1 MLLRGDN
8 LGNRFVTPRRTKG
21 SHGMTSTSS
30 EYRGGD
36 RLLFGIIFGVLAFWL
51 FAQTTLNIAP
61 TMAADLGVAPNMMN
75 IAVSITALFSGIFI
89 VVIGGLADRVG
100 RVKIV
105 MWGFALGIA
114 GSLLVGV
121 APPGAL
127 AGPVLMLGRVLQ
139 GLSGA
144 FIMPAS
150 LALVKAYWDGAAR
163 QRAVSL
169 WSMGSWGGSGFA
181 ALFGGLMA
189 ENVGWRYIFFAS
201 ALVSL
206 LGMWMVRGTPESKA
220 AARGDFRL
228 DTMGVLTF
236 MVTMVA
242 LLVVATQGSRM
253 GWTSAIT
260 VGLAAVALAFGIL
273 FVRTESRA
281 PNAFVNFKLFRSSTY
296 TGATLSN
303 LLLNA
308 VAGMQ
313 LVSMTLV
320 QVGGG
325 LSAQE
330 AGMLTLGYAI
340 AIVAFIRVGE
350 RLLQSFGAR
359 APMIWGSLVV
369 GLSIVLLMPTNLLIA
384 QYKVLAV
391 IAYTLFGV
399 GLAFYA
405 TPSTDAALSS
415 LPDDQAGAGSGIYKM
430 ASSLGASFGVAISAA
445 IFTALAANDE
455 PFHWLSGAITFSGR
469 QDNLALR
476 EAAVV
481 ALGFNLVMVAA
492 AIASIALTVP
502 KGRPAVPIP
511 MRTRR
516 TRDPEDRVVEP
527 GDREGVR
534 EKMFDKTV
542 ADSFPASDPPS
553 SIPDPEEDSF

>member
-1 MLLRGDN
+1 M
-8 LGNRFVTPRRTKG
+8 TTRT
-21 SHGMTSTSS
+21 SL
-30 EYRGGD
+30 EYRGDD
-36 RLLFGIIFGVLAFWL
+36 RLLFGIILGVLAFWL

-61 TMAADLGVAPNMMN
+61 TMAADLGVATNVMN

-89 VVIGGLADRVG
+89 VVIGGLADRLG
-100 RVKIV
+100 RVKMV
-105 MWGFALGIA
+105 MWGCALGIA

-121 APPGAL
+121 APSGTL
-127 AGPVLMLGRVLQ
+127 AAPFLMSGRICQ

-163 QRAVSL
+163 QRAISL

-206 LGMWMVRGTPESKA
+206 AGMLMVRGTPESKA
-220 AARGDFRL
+220 AAADGYKF
-228 DTMGVLTF
+228 DTVGVLTF

-242 LLVVATQGSRM
+242 LQVVATQGSRM
-253 GWTSAIT
+253 GWTNPIT
-260 VGLAAVALAFGIL
+260 LGLAVAALVFGIL
-273 FVRTESRA
+273 FLRTESRA
-281 PNAFVNFKLFRSSTY
+281 ANAFVNFSLFRSSTY

-303 LLLNA
+303 LLLNG

-320 QVGGG
+320 QLGGG
-325 LSAQE
+325 LSAQQ

-350 RLLQSFGAR
+350 RLLQKFGAR
-359 APMIWGSLVV
+359 SPMIWGSLIV
-369 GLSIVLLMPTNLLIA
+369 GLSIALLMPTHLLLGE
-384 QYKVLAV
+384 YKILAV

-415 LPDDQAGAGSGIYKM
+415 LPDDQTGAGSGIYKM

-445 IFTALAANDE
+445 IFTALSAEGE
-455 PFHWLSGAITFSGR
+455 PFHWLSGVITFSGR

-476 EAAVV
+476 QAAVV
-481 ALGFNLVMVAA
+481 ALAFNLLMVGAA
-492 AIASIALTVP
+492 VASIALTVP
-502 KGRPAVPIP
+502 KGRPVPQPIS
-511 MRTRR
+511 RRERR
-516 TRDPEDRVVEP
+516 TRDPEDRAVDP
-527 GDREGVR
+527 NDREGVR

-553 SIPDPEEDSF
+553 TIPDPDEDSF